1 MWAFVLSYFASLC
14 LIAVSL
20 EAYSLLK
27 GDRGELIL
35 ERGKAGRSWKG
46 WRGETVIRMY
56 YMRVESMF
64 NLKTFLEILL
74 E

>member
-1 MWAFVLSYFASLC
+1 MWAFVLSYFAPLC

-35 ERGKAGRSWKG
+35 ERGWEKL
-46 WRGETVIRMY
+46 E
-56 YMRVESMF
+56 RVERG
-64 NLKTFLEILL
+64 NCDQDILY
-74 E
+74 ESRIYV